1 MILVLS
7 HTYLKWKFSYFK
19 YQQLHIYLIPLGNVC
34 MILNL
39 RNSSGGSLCAF
50 AYSTQQAKPCT
61 CVRSAVWFLKSP
73 LIFCN
78 QDHGSF
84 HCLSRADIFLD
95 GKSCPRWWII
105 EQHFPSAHHVMSSA
119 HVLPHLLPGVC
130 SNNALYNY
138 QLSATSNQPAHCTKC
153 EHY

>member
-1 MILVLS
+1 MCFCLFYATSQAMHMCQI
-7 HTYLKWKFSYFK
+7 
-19 YQQLHIYLIPLGNVC
+19 
-34 MILNL
+34 
-39 RNSSGGSLCAF
+39 SSMVSGS
-50 AYSTQQAKPCT
+50 
-61 CVRSAVWFLKSP
+61 LKSP

-119 HVLPHLLPGVC
+119 HVLPHLFLESAATMPYTTT
-130 SNNALYNY
+130 SY
-138 QLSATSNQPAHCTKC
+138 QLPQISQRIVPNVSTISRLQEKVTADVGTEQQPDKVEQIWTN
-153 EHY
+153 

>member
-1 MILVLS
+1 M
-7 HTYLKWKFSYFK
+7 HDLKPEK
-19 YQQLHIYLIPLGNVC
+19 QLRRISVC
-34 MILNL
+34 FCLFYATSQAMHMCQI
-39 RNSSGGSLCAF
+39 SSMVSGS
-50 AYSTQQAKPCT
+50 
-61 CVRSAVWFLKSP
+61 LKSP

-105 EQHFPSAHHVMSSA
+105 EQHFPSAHHVMSST